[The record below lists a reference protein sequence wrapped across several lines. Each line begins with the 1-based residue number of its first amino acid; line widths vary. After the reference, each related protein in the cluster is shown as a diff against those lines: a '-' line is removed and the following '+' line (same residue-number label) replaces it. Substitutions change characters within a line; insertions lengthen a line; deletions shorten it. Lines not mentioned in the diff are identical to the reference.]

1 MQLNREKI
9 LQKAIDTYGSE
20 AQIRMMMEE
29 MAELQ
34 KELCKLYRAKDS
46 THTIAIHD
54 RILDEMADVQIM
66 LDQMRLLFGDT
77 DSRELEKLR
86 RLAERLG
93 MEDVE

>member
-1 MQLNREKI
+1 MKREQI
-9 LQKAIDTYGSE
+9 LQKAIDTYGAE

-46 THTIAIHD
+46 AHTIEIHD
-54 RILDEMADVQIM
+54 RILDEVADVQIM

-77 DSRELEKLR
+77 ESRERKKLR
-86 RLAERLG
+86 RLLRR
-93 MEDVE
+93 MEETA